1 MKLKKLDPHSKQVTD
16 AVVEMIRQMTPEEA
30 LEFFTYRTP
39 GVEETDMTGMYSN
52 VTKLNRQQDDTSA
65 KFNGQ

>member
-16 AVVEMIRQMTPEEA
+16 AVVDMIRQMTPEEA

-52 VTKLNRQQDDTSA
+52 VTRSDIQREANSA